1 MSKEN
6 TVNKPTKPIAYD
18 ALLGTVALLSELPKS
33 YYELDVW
40 DDGKTFLGLDTEND
54 LVAVREMVKLPCR
67 CCHDYEV
74 SEKAFGELYLSE
86 QFLILAEMVDRY
98 CA

>member
-6 TVNKPTKPIAYD
+6 TVENATKPMAYD

-40 DDGKTFLGLDTEND
+40 DDGKTFLGLDTENG
-54 LVAVREMVKLPCR
+54 LVTVRDAVRQPCG
-67 CCHDYEV
+67 CCDNYEV
-74 SEKAFGELYLSE
+74 SEREFGELYLSE
-86 QFLILAEMVDRY
+86 QFLILAEMVERY